1 MDFFDGFMEITLNH
15 RICRTRDEVL
25 AAATP
30 QVADFLDEWFSPT
43 DFVWGHTSGSTG
55 TPKPLKLLKRDME
68 ESARLTLDFFGIT
81 SGTTMLLCLSP
92 DYIAG
97 KMMIVRALLSG
108 ADLLVVS
115 PSSLPFSTID
125 EPVDFAALVPAQVVE
140 SLRDDT
146 QRERLSRTGSLI
158 IGGAPLSPAAEAR
171 LSELPVHAYATYGMT
186 ETVSHV
192 ALRCIGDS
200 SMSYR
205 ALGNITFTV
214 DERDCLVIH
223 TPHFAVK
230 QFVTNDVVSLADER
244 TFRWIGR
251 YDHVINSGGV
261 KIFPERVEQKIAA
274 LFTRRFF
281 IIACA
286 DEKWGE
292 CVALAIEGDPLPWA
306 DEVALLARI
315 RAAVDRYE
323 VPRRVVYLPVFAET
337 SSGKVI
343 RHLP

>member
-1 MDFFDGFMEITLNH
+1 MEITLNH
-15 RICRTRDEVL
+15 RLCRTRDEVL
-25 AAATP
+25 DAATP

-43 DFVWGHTSGSTG
+43 DFVCGHTSGSTG
-55 TPKPLKLLKRDME
+55 SPKPLKLLKRDME

-81 SGTTMLLCLSP
+81 SRTTMLLCLSP

-108 ADLLVVS
+108 ADLLVVQ
-115 PSSLPFSTID
+115 PSSQPFATVD

-146 QRERLSRTGSLI
+146 QRARLARIGSLI
-158 IGGAPLSPAAEAR
+158 IGGAPLSPATETR
-171 LSELPVHAYATYGMT
+171 LTELPVHAYATYGMT

-192 ALRCIGDS
+192 ALRRIGDPT
-200 SMSYR
+200 MNYR
-205 ALGNITFTV
+205 ALGRITFTV
-214 DERDCLVIH
+214 DDRGCLVIH
-223 TPHFAVK
+223 TPHFALK
-230 QFVTNDVVSLADER
+230 QFVTNDVVSLVDER
-244 TFRWIGR
+244 TFRWVGR

-281 IIACA
+281 IAASA

-292 CVALAIEGDPLPWA
+292 CVALAIEGDPLSA
-306 DEVALLARI
+306 AAEEALLARI
-315 RAAVDRYE
+315 RVMVDRYE
-323 VPRRVVYLPVFAET
+323 VPRRIVYLPVFAET

-343 RHLP
+343 RRLS